1 MFLTASLA
9 RLVRTGD
16 SSASCAANAQHVGAV
31 SLKAGPHEAV
41 QPGRSDPVLGLTHR
55 ASGEFRGEA
64 QVDAGAHRGT
74 QTLPGER
81 TPGSRSMSFLRPCE
95 LVHGAHLTGR
105 ANPGARVR
113 IAETS

>member
-64 QVDAGAHRGT
+64 QVDAGAHRRHPD
-74 QTLPGER
+74 LAWRED
-81 TPGSRSMSFLRPCE
+81 SWFA
-95 LVHGAHLTGR
+95 VHVLS
-105 ANPGARVR
+105 PSV
-113 IAETS
+113 